1 MPLVAALAASHAPNI
16 LLDPGAEWEDFMR
29 LHYRMAPQAVS
40 SKPTLEQQRKLR
52 EDAEREFA
60 VLRSDLIA
68 AKPDV
73 LIVVAN
79 DQFVN
84 FFFNVIPTFFV
95 TLADEVKGQFTRHSF
110 HYKNHNDLG
119 RAILGTGLE
128 KGIDFA
134 FGEYVELQHTQ
145 TVPLY
150 FLLPKPDIP
159 ILPIY
164 VNTWVD
170 PLPTPRRCYQLG
182 ELIRAVAETRS
193 ERVAILATGGLS
205 HFPGSP
211 RIGEIDSQ
219 FDHRLLEIIRQGK
232 GRALADYPLE
242 QLLQAGDSEFLN
254 WMVVLGTVGDA
265 KAASTAYMPDLV
277 ATGWGFVS
285 WKLDGKVEGL
295 KS

>member
-1 MPLVAALAASHAPNI
+1 MPLVSALAASHAPNI
-16 LLDPGAEWEDFMR
+16 LLEPGHEWEDFMK
-29 LHYRMAPQAVS
+29 LHYTMAPKGVD
-40 SKPTLEQQRKLR
+40 SKPTLEQQRTLR
-52 EDAEREFA
+52 HDAERAFA
-60 VLRSDLIA
+60 VLRSDLEA
-68 AKPDV
+68 ARPDV

-84 FFFNVIPTFFV
+84 FFFNVIPTFFI

-110 HYKNHNDLG
+110 HYKNHKDLG
-119 RAILGTGLE
+119 RAILRAGLDE
-128 KGIDFA
+128 GIDFA

-150 FLLPKPDIP
+150 FLLPKPEIP
-159 ILPIY
+159 ILPVY

-170 PLPTPRRCYQLG
+170 PVPTPRRCYQVG
-182 ELIRAVAETRS
+182 QLIREVASARP

-211 RIGEIDSQ
+211 RIGEIDTK
-219 FDHRLLEIIRQGK
+219 FDHQLLEILRVGK
-232 GRALADYPLE
+232 APTLADYTLD

-254 WMVVLGTVGDA
+254 WMVVLGTIGEA
-265 KAASTAYMPDLV
+265 KASSTFYMPDFV

-285 WKLDGKVEGL
+285 WRI
-295 KS
+295 